1 MQPEIDL
8 YSAIML
14 LGAVQGMFLALALI
28 NAKSGLP
35 VAHRLLAL
43 LTLTFSID
51 LWMAFLHQS
60 GHVTSYPRLLV
71 IDTNIDFL
79 FGPLT
84 YLYVTALTA
93 RSGFHFTLQQWRHFL
108 PFLLGFVILI
118 PLMLLDQQQLQSL
131 LNSQGE
137 QQDSDI
143 LWAEL
148 AMIVVGVLSI
158 LQMALYLGLSI
169 KRLLQ
174 HQKSIED
181 QFSFL
186 ERINLAWLKNLL
198 LALVVLYLFY
208 LADVFLADLLAFPE
222 EVIGI
227 HFLMIVLVIY
237 SMGYL
242 GLRQPAIFT
251 QQDRSATQTD
261 GQSMDAH
268 ANQTDA
274 NLNDREPTASHTK
287 YQRSALDSKTSQL
300 LYEELQNHMDEQRT
314 FLDSKLTLP
323 QLAAQLSI
331 SPNYLSQV
339 INEQAECNFFDF
351 INRYRVEEA
360 QRHLTAGAAQVN
372 ILGIAL
378 DAGFNSKSA
387 FYTAF
392 KRHTGQTPSQYRKS
406 ANIQTNIRQST
417 D

>member
-35 VAHRLLAL
+35 VAHRLLAM
-43 LTLTFSID
+43 LTLTFSLD

-60 GHVTSYPRLLV
+60 GYIANYPRLLV

-93 RSGFHFTLQQWRHFL
+93 RSGFRFTLRQWRHFL
-108 PFLLGFVILI
+108 PFLLGFAILI
-118 PLMLLDQQQLQSL
+118 PLLLLDQQQLQSL

-143 LWAEL
+143 LWAGL
-148 AMIVVGVLSI
+148 AMILVGVLSI

-198 LALVVLYLFY
+198 LALVALYLFY

-251 QQDRSATQTD
+251 QQDRSDPKTD
-261 GQSMDAH
+261 RQSLDAQ
-268 ANQTDA
+268 ANQTGA
-274 NLNDREPTASHTK
+274 TLNDTDPSQSQPK
-287 YQRSALDSKTSQL
+287 YQRSALDSETSQL
-300 LYEELQNHMDEQRT
+300 LFEELQNHMDEQRT
-314 FLDSKLTLP
+314 YLDSKLTLP
-323 QLAAQLSI
+323 QLATQLSI

-339 INEQAECNFFDF
+339 INEQAGCNFFDF

-360 QRHLTAGAAQVN
+360 QRHLTAESAQMN

-392 KRHTGQTPSQYRKS
+392 KRHTGQTPSEYRKS
-406 ANIQTNIRQST
+406 AGKQTGTRQLT